1 MHHGWQGGAQSGS
14 SGIALVGHPSDPVGI
29 DLLMR
34 FNAVM
39 QHPGVRRGVDLFASD
54 HTGHN
59 HYEKGDPD
67 YTTENFEHDSLAIR

>member
-1 MHHGWQGGAQSGS
+1 
-14 SGIALVGHPSDPVGI
+14 
-29 DLLMR
+29 MR